1 MRKKAMTTP
10 QKEDVIAKAF
20 EIHAKRNH
28 RISSITPEVEEMKES
43 GIYEEARNSLM
54 RREDFEYVSHV
65 EREARRL
72 NLIDQKEYVDTTKY
86 VKKQLCFDLEEAKR
100 TNVLISGANATG
112 KSRLA
117 MLLAHTLRRN
127 GFDVLVFDNSG
138 VWKELSD
145 IPHYCLVPNRN
156 KVKIRLSRNCIL
168 DMSLLRPSAQRRL
181 VDEILEYLWIAS
193 VNLPEKTW
201 QFVVLEE
208 LQLYARFLRG
218 KLSENIYRIMSTGR
232 NQKLRVIGICPD
244 LALVDSLFIRLCS
257 QRYHFRLSIEENSL
271 RKFRRYYGS
280 DMARV
285 VQHLDTGFC
294 LYYLK
299 GKLQVANIPLWR
311 KPMVVEA

>member
-1 MRKKAMTTP
+1 MTTP

-28 RISSITPEVEEMKES
+28 RISSITPEVDEMKES
-43 GIYEEARNSLM
+43 GIYEEAKNELM
-54 RREDFEYVSHV
+54 RKEDFDYATHIEQ
-65 EREARRL
+65 EARRL
-72 NLIDQKEYVDTTKY
+72 GFLDQEYVDTTRY
-86 VKKQLCFDLEEAKR
+86 VKKQLCFDLAEAKK
-100 TNVLISGANATG
+100 TNVLISGPNATG

-145 IPHYCLVPNRN
+145 IPHYCLVPNRK
-156 KVKIRLSRNCIL
+156 KVRIRLSRNSIL

-181 VDEILEYLWIAS
+181 VDEVLEWLWIAS
-193 VNLPEKTW
+193 VNLPKKNW
-201 QFVVLEE
+201 QYVILEE

-218 KLSENIYRIMSTGR
+218 RLSENIYRVMSTGR
-232 NQKLRVIGICPD
+232 NQQLRVIGICPD
-244 LALVDSLFIRLCS
+244 MALIDPLFIRLCS

-280 DMARV
+280 DWARV
-285 VQHLDTGFC
+285 VQHLNSGFAV
-294 LYYLK
+294 YYVK
-299 GKLQVANIPLWR
+299 GKLQIVNIPLWQ
-311 KPMVVEA
+311 KPIVVKA